1 MASSNSTVTP
11 SKLLHIDAIQTVAPG
26 RMAKPGQSRRISV
39 VAPVGLGILRSHLRI
54 VLYYKKARKESALD
68 VAAWI
73 KESLNA
79 MTPDMPVLAG
89 RLRRDSEGDGFWEV
103 KFNDAGVRLVQA
115 SAEMTMSEFLESEER
130 DGREAQLAYWVD
142 VDQENPYY
150 SALFYV
156 QVTQFQGDGYSIG
169 ISCSVLLA
177 DPLFLTRF
185 LKFWAQTQTQMLAQ
199 GQLSKNPIFH
209 LSNFQRPGGPSR
221 IKFTPL
227 DSTPTKP
234 ITTTTILF
242 KVARARVLGSPSY
255 TKLATHCLKEVM
267 QKMEGMAVANFSL
280 IINDHAGELKVES
293 CRAKGLAQSNETF
306 NDAFSKVWWDELGIE
321 DIAFSEANKPVHVSY
336 HVVSPP
342 DEGLV
347 MVMLPSDREDSLDLI
362 ISTTI
367 PKKI

>member
-11 SKLLHIDAIQTVAPG
+11 SKLLHIDSIQTVAPG
-26 RMAKPGQSRRISV
+26 RMTKPGQSRRISV
-39 VAPVGLGILRSHLRI
+39 VAPVGLEILRSHLRI
-54 VLYYKKARKESALD
+54 VLYYKKARESVLD
-68 VAAWI
+68 VATRTR
-73 KESLNA
+73 ESLHA
-79 MTPDMPVLAG
+79 MMPDVPVLAG

-103 KFNDAGVRLVQA
+103 KFNDAGVRWVQA

-185 LKFWAQTQTQMLAQ
+185 LKLWAQTHTQMLAHDQ
-199 GQLSKNPIFH
+199 QTKNPIFH
-209 LSNFQRPGGPSR
+209 LSYFQRPGRLSR
-221 IKFTPL
+221 IKSTPL

-242 KVARARVLGSPSY
+242 KVARARVQGSPSY

-267 QKMEGMAVANFSL
+267 QKMEGKTVANFSL

-293 CRAKGLAQSNETF
+293 CSTEGLAQSNETF
-306 NDAFSKVWWDELGIE
+306 NDAFSKVWWDELGIK
-321 DIAFSEANKPVHVSY
+321 DMAFSEANKPVHVSY